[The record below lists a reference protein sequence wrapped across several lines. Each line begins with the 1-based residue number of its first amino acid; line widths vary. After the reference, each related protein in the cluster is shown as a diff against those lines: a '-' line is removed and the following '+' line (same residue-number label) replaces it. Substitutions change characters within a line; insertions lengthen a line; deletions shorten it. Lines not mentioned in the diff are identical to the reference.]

1 MGLIETKINRK
12 IESDDRTQNVKSVD
26 YLRPETDIFLTKDE
40 EFDIPV
46 FEIRAEGWYFA
57 TIHLWPKTSLCFFF
71 FYRQWS

>member
-1 MGLIETKINRK
+1 MGLIQTKINRK

-46 FEIRAEGWYFA
+46 FEIRAEVWYFA

>member
-1 MGLIETKINRK
+1 MGLIQTKINRK

-46 FEIRAEGWYFA
+46 FEIRAEGCYFA